1 MDKLSNFAHPFITR
15 GEFTAPF
22 RPSKKSL
29 KNSLQSFLHD
39 CRFLIRYIILCGTRV
54 KLFN

>member
-22 RPSKKSL
+22 RPSKKL
-29 KNSLQSFLHD
+29 FKEFFTVFL
-39 CRFLIRYIILCGTRV
+39 T
-54 KLFN
+54 

>member
-29 KNSLQSFLHD
+29 KNSLQSFMIVD
-39 CRFLIRYIILCGTRV
+39 FL
-54 KLFN
+54 